1 MTSAINLGYL
11 LMFSGYFT
19 QWLGGHWMPSI
30 ILAGSV
36 IGVLGYG
43 ACLFSLSSIK
53 KIVVIVGLAIVGVGI
68 VLCLVG
74 LFYVAFGNGFWAF
87 KFFLLIVYSGLQ
99 ASAVTLTAIVCASMG
114 TPGSEPTAS
123 PDQNPYPSLGQN
135 VSKIILFLITKSL
148 SYYSFLIAISGS
160 QDDTWHQMT
169 HPMMGEETIVHQLK
183 D

>member
-11 LMFSGYFT
+11 VFQLMVSGYFT

-43 ACLFSLSSIK
+43 ACLFGLSSTK

-74 LFYVAFGNGFWAF
+74 LFYAAFGDGFWAF

-148 SYYSFLIAISGS
+148 SYYSFLFF
-160 QDDTWHQMT
+160 
-169 HPMMGEETIVHQLK
+169 K
-183 D
+183 

>member
-11 LMFSGYFT
+11 VFQLMVSGYFT

-43 ACLFSLSSIK
+43 ACLFGLSSTK

-68 VLCLVG
+68 VLCLIG
-74 LFYVAFGNGFWAF
+74 LFYGAFGEGFRTF
-87 KFFLLIVYSGLQ
+87 EFFQLIIYSGLQ

-148 SYYSFLIAISGS
+148 SYYSFLFLTASS
-160 QDDTWHQMT
+160 
-169 HPMMGEETIVHQLK
+169 EASRS
-183 D
+183 